1 MSLRLLA
8 LLALAPTLGAADA
21 KPASP
26 PATLLAQPVAPLV
39 VDALT
44 AGSEMGRWLST
55 KGKWERRPDGLRGEE
70 VEADKH
76 NAVNRL
82 GQPLGDFVFACEFRF
97 DGAKGFSFSVNDPKE
112 HLTRVLLTPT
122 SFTARKDDRDKK
134 GPDVAITYLTEA
146 VKLDPG
152 TWHSLVV
159 EMVGDTFVATL
170 DGKVTAVGT
179 HELFRGPKVSPGF
192 TVDGAAAT
200 FRNVAVWSAR
210 PEPKPDWKARRD
222 ALAGATSAK

>member
-1 MSLRLLA
+1 M
-8 LLALAPTLGAADA
+8 
-21 KPASP
+21 
-26 PATLLAQPVAPLV
+26 
-39 VDALT
+39 
-44 AGSEMGRWLST
+44 
-55 KGKWERRPDGLRGEE
+55 
-70 VEADKH
+70 
-76 NAVNRL
+76 AVNYR
-82 GQPLGDFVFACEFRF
+82 
-97 DGAKGFSFSVNDPKE
+97 
-112 HLTRVLLTPT
+112 
-122 SFTARKDDRDKK
+122 
-134 GPDVAITYLTEA
+134 TET

>member
-82 GQPLGDFVFACEFRF
+82 VQPLGDFVFACEFRF

-134 GPDVAITYLTEA
+134 GPDVAVIYRTET

-179 HELFRGPKVSPGF
+179 HELFRGAKVSPGF

-200 FRNVAVWSAR
+200 FRNVALWSAR
-210 PEPKPDWKARRD
+210 PEPKTDWKARRET
-222 ALAGATSAK
+222 LAKPAPAK

>member
-1 MSLRLLA
+1 MRNLL
-8 LLALAPTLGAADA
+8 LLALAAPLLAADP
-21 KPASP
+21 KPAPTP
-26 PATLLAQPVAPLV
+26 PATLLAQPLAPLV
-39 VDALT
+39 VDSLT
-44 AGSEMGRWLST
+44 AGGEMGRWLSS
-55 KGKWERRPDGLRGEE
+55 KGKWERRPDGLRAEE

-82 GQPLGDFVFACEFRF
+82 IQPLGDFAFACEFRF
-97 DGAKGFSFSVNDPKE
+97 DGAKGINFSVNDPKE
-112 HLTRVLLTPT
+112 HLTRVLITPT

-134 GPDVAITYLTEA
+134 GPDVAITYLTET

-200 FRNVAVWSAR
+200 FRNVALWSAR
-210 PEPKPDWKARRD
+210 PEPKADWKARRET
-222 ALAGATSAK
+222 LAKPAPAK

>member
-1 MSLRLLA
+1 MRNLLLLLA
-8 LLALAPTLGAADA
+8 APLLAADPKPAAPT
-21 KPASP
+21 P
-26 PATLLAQPVAPLV
+26 PATLMAQPLAPLV

-44 AGSEMGRWLST
+44 AGSEMGRWLSS
-55 KGKWERRPDGLRGEE
+55 KGKWERRADGLRAEE

-82 GQPLGDFVFACEFRF
+82 VQPLGDFVFACEFRF
-97 DGAKGFSFSVNDPKE
+97 DGAKGINFSVNDPKE
-112 HLTRVLLTPT
+112 HLARVLLTPT

-134 GPDVAITYLTEA
+134 GPDVAIDFLKGT

-152 TWHSLVV
+152 SWHTLVV

-170 DGKVTAVGT
+170 DGQTTAVGA
-179 HELFRGPKVSPGF
+179 HELFRSPKVSPGF

-210 PEPKPDWKARRD
+210 PEPKADWKARRET
-222 ALAGATSAK
+222 LAKPAPAK

>member
-8 LLALAPTLGAADA
+8 LLAFVSPLGAADA

-134 GPDVAITYLTEA
+134 GPDVAVIYRTET

-192 TVDGAAAT
+192 TVDGTAAT
-200 FRNVAVWSAR
+200 FRNVALWSAR
-210 PEPKPDWKARRD
+210 PEPKADWKARRET
-222 ALAGATSAK
+222 LAKPAPAK

>member
-1 MSLRLLA
+1 
-8 LLALAPTLGAADA
+8 
-21 KPASP
+21 
-26 PATLLAQPVAPLV
+26 V
-39 VDALT
+39 VDPLT
-44 AGSEMGRWLST
+44 AGAEMGRWLSS
-55 KGKWERRPDGLRGEE
+55 KGKWERRPDGLRAEE

-82 GQPLGDFVFACEFRF
+82 VQPLGDFAFACEFRF
-97 DGAKGFSFSVNDPKE
+97 DGAKGISFSVNDPKE

-134 GPDVAITYLTEA
+134 GPDVAITYLTET

-179 HELFRGPKVSPGF
+179 HELFRGPSGQPGLHR
-192 TVDGAAAT
+192 GRRRRHLPQRRRA
-200 FRNVAVWSAR
+200 WSAR
-210 PEPKPDWKARRD
+210 PEPKADWKARRET
-222 ALAGATSAK
+222 LAKPAPAK

>member
-134 GPDVAITYLTEA
+134 GPDVAVIYRTET

-170 DGKVTAVGT
+170 DGRVTAVGT

-200 FRNVAVWSAR
+200 FRNVALWSAR
-210 PEPKPDWKARRD
+210 PEPKADWKARRET
-222 ALAGATSAK
+222 LAKPAPAK

>member
-82 GQPLGDFVFACEFRF
+82 VQPLGDFVFACEFRF

-134 GPDVAITYLTEA
+134 GPDVAVNYRTET

-222 ALAGATSAK
+222 TLAKPAPAK

>member
-1 MSLRLLA
+1 MRNLLLLLA
-8 LLALAPTLGAADA
+8 APLVAADLKPAAPT
-21 KPASP
+21 P
-26 PATLLAQPVAPLV
+26 PATLMAQPLAPLV

-44 AGSEMGRWLST
+44 AGSEMGRWLSS
-55 KGKWERRPDGLRGEE
+55 KGKWERRADGLRAEE

-82 GQPLGDFVFACEFRF
+82 VQPLGDFVFACEFRF
-97 DGAKGFSFSVNDPKE
+97 DGAKGINFSVNDPKE
-112 HLTRVLLTPT
+112 HLARVLMTPT

-134 GPDVAITYLTEA
+134 GPDVAIDFLKET

-152 TWHSLVV
+152 SWHTLVV

-170 DGKVTAVGT
+170 DGKTTAVGA
-179 HELFRGPKVSPGF
+179 HELFRSPKVSPGF

-210 PEPKPDWKARRD
+210 PEPKADWKTRRET
-222 ALAGATSAK
+222 LAKPAPAK

>member
-1 MSLRLLA
+1 
-8 LLALAPTLGAADA
+8 
-21 KPASP
+21 
-26 PATLLAQPVAPLV
+26 
-39 VDALT
+39 
-44 AGSEMGRWLST
+44 
-55 KGKWERRPDGLRGEE
+55 
-70 VEADKH
+70 
-76 NAVNRL
+76 
-82 GQPLGDFVFACEFRF
+82 
-97 DGAKGFSFSVNDPKE
+97 VNDPKE

-134 GPDVAITYLTEA
+134 GPDVAITYLTET

-200 FRNVAVWSAR
+200 FRNVALWSAR
-210 PEPKPDWKARRD
+210 PEPKADWKARRET
-222 ALAGATSAK
+222 LAKPAPAK

>member
-179 HELFRGPKVSPGF
+179 HELFRGAKVSPGF

-200 FRNVAVWSAR
+200 FRNVALWSAR
-210 PEPKPDWKARRD
+210 PEPKTDWKARRET
-222 ALAGATSAK
+222 LAKPAPAK